1 MDLPAHTVRP
11 SPESPTVFDVY
22 DHRLG
27 MVGKY
32 AIVTAGAC
40 GAFECRLA
48 GGWTLEKIKAAVE
61 AAGERG
67 ELG

>member
-22 DHRLG
+22 DHQHGL
-27 MVGKY
+27 VGKY
-32 AIVTAGAC
+32 SIFTAGAC
-40 GAFECRLA
+40 GAFECKRV
-48 GGWTLEKIKAAVE
+48 GGWTLASIKAAVE